1 MKLIAKGN
9 TAEIYEY
16 GDNLICKLFYPQ
28 YPTEYIEHEFH
39 NATIAWK
46 LGIRTPK
53 AHKFIMVGERQG
65 IIYDQIVGEVLSGR
79 FVELNEPAYDEWID
93 KFVDFHKQLM
103 RYSIDD
109 AISYK
114 DFLKMFAADED
125 TITKIDALAE
135 GNCFIHGDF
144 HLENVILNESGQLV
158 IIDMMNVCKGTRLY
172 DIARTYFLLSYD
184 ENIQSKYMKKMGYSV
199 EDIMPYLDVILA
211 TRENEMKVN

>member
-28 YPTEYIEHEFH
+28 YPTDYIEHEFH
-39 NATIAWK
+39 NATMAWE

-53 AHKFIMVGERQG
+53 AHRFIMEGERQG
-65 IIYDQIVGEVLSGR
+65 IIYDQIVGEVLSVK
-79 FVELNEPAYDEWID
+79 FSEPSEPAYDAWMD

-103 RYSIDD
+103 QYSIDD

-114 DFLKMFAADED
+114 DFLKRFATDEE
-125 TITKIDALAE
+125 TIAKINALAD

-144 HLENVILNESGQLV
+144 HLENVMLDENNKVVL
-158 IIDMMNVCKGTRLY
+158 IDMMNVCKGTELY
-172 DIARTYFLLSYD
+172 DVARTYFLLSYD
-184 ENIQSKYMKKMGYSV
+184 NKIQGKYLEKMGHSV
-199 EDIMPYLDVILA
+199 KDIMPYLDIILKI
-211 TRENEMKVN
+211 RGNEMKR

>member
-16 GDNLICKLFYPQ
+16 GDNMICKLFYPK

-39 NATIAWK
+39 NAAIAWK

-53 AHKFIMVGERQG
+53 AHKFIVVDERQG
-65 IIYDQIVGEVLSGR
+65 IIYDQIVGEVLSNK
-79 FVELNEPAYDEWID
+79 FVELNEPEYDEWVD

-103 RYSIDD
+103 QYSIDD

-125 TITKIDALAE
+125 TITKINALAE

-144 HLENVILNESGQLV
+144 HLENVIINESGQPV
-158 IIDMMNVCKGTRLY
+158 IIDMMNVCKGTKLY
-172 DIARTYFLLSYD
+172 DVARTHFLLSYD
-184 ENIQSKYMKKMGYSV
+184 KNIQSKYMKKMGYSV
-199 EDIMPYLDVILA
+199 EDIMPYLDVIQV
-211 TRENEMKVN
+211 TRENEMKI